1 MLNNKD
7 RLPGAVQLMAK
18 AAQDAGL
25 TVNGTALELEDLMK
39 KGKLRSADVL
49 PFFAKRLQEFANANG
64 ALESKLNSNRVAM
77 NRLKSS
83 YEIAA
88 NEFFDAGWGE
98 GLTEL
103 FNDLAKN
110 IKGLNPLLR
119 GFGRIFGSVMRGIST
134 AITLVSAPFKVF
146 GMLLDKVTQLT
157 GRFSAIA
164 VPALNIVAA
173 TMLYKLVPALQATTA
188 WLTRLLVPLAPWIG
202 LLALLLISLDEL
214 EASLNPNRLG
224 LFEEFGN
231 YLGSKLFDIV
241 QDTKAKLSELGAWIK
256 KWASDLLAP
265 ILDPLSKLKAML
277 PSMPSLPSTSSAMS
291 SNLATKAIQETS
303 NNTTF
308 NIYGVTDPKMVATEV
323 DARMRMWNQ

>member
-1 MLNNKD
+1 MD
-7 RLPGAVQLMAK
+7 RLPGAVQMMAK

-25 TVNGTALELEDLMK
+25 TVNGTASELEVLMK
-39 KGKLRSADVL
+39 KGQLMSADVL

-77 NRLKSS
+77 YRLKSS

-88 NEFFDAGWGE
+88 NEFFSAGWGE

-110 IKGLNPLLR
+110 IQGLNPLLK

-134 AITLVSAPFKVF
+134 AITLVSAPFKLF

-202 LLALLLISLDEL
+202 ALALLLVSLDEL

-241 QDTKAKLSELGAWIK
+241 QDTKAKLIELGAWIK
-256 KWASDLLAP
+256 KWASDLLTP
-265 ILDPLSKLKAML
+265 ILDPFRKLKAML
-277 PSMPSLPSTSSAMS
+277 PSMPSLPSASSAMS
-291 SNLATKAIQETS
+291 SNLATKANEQATS

-323 DARMRMWNQ
+323 DARMRMWYQ